1 MKQVACRYAVVQFVP
16 YLETGEFANV
26 GIAMVCPQT
35 GYFGFKLQNTRK
47 SKRITNFFDELPRT
61 VFARAV
67 QGIRKELERIEELV
81 ARQMATG
88 RPEMV
93 REVFE
98 GWSIPRSHHPIQHA
112 SSCPYRRPARELGE
126 KFDHYVDRSF
136 ATPEYVEQE
145 IERRIKALL
154 GSLELKL
161 PFRPA
166 RVGDDEVYVKFP
178 LVQQRGET
186 VAKIIKPFNLNQ
198 TEPMGIYDHGGTWL
212 QRIQRLRK
220 RNLLPHDVLFAVRG
234 PAQSDRKRFAAF
246 QDICRELELE
256 DVKTVADD
264 AQDSIVEFATG
275 RRRSALPTAG

>member
-26 GIAMVCPQT
+26 GVAMVCPHT

-47 SKRITNFFDELPRT
+47 TKRITSFFDELPRA

-67 QGIRKELERIEELV
+67 QGIRTELQRIDELV
-81 ARQMATG
+81 TRQAAAG
-88 RPEMV
+88 RPETL

-98 GWSIPRSHHPIQHA
+98 GLVHPREAIIRFSAP
-112 SSCPYRRPARELGE
+112 RVVLTDDPARELAE

-166 RVGDDEVYVKFP
+166 RVGDEEVYVRFP
-178 LVQQRGET
+178 LVQQRGAT

-198 TEPMGIYDHGGTWL
+198 AEPMGIYDHGGTWL

-220 RNLLPHDVLFAVRG
+220 RNLLPNDVLFAVRG
-234 PAQSDRKRFAAF
+234 PMPSDLKRFAAF
-246 QDICRELELE
+246 QDIRRELELE
-256 DVKTVADD
+256 EVKTVADD
-264 AQDSIVEFATG
+264 AQDSIAEFATG
-275 RRRSALPTAG
+275 

>member
-26 GIAMVCPQT
+26 GVAMVCPQT

-98 GWSIPRSHHPIQHA
+98 GLVHPREAIIRFSTP
-112 SSCPYRRPARELGE
+112 RVVLTDDPARELGE

-178 LVQQRGET
+178 LVQQRGAT

-198 TEPMGIYDHGGTWL
+198 AEPMGIYDHGGTWL

-220 RNLLPHDVLFAVRG
+220 RDLLPHDVLFAYAGRIAMG
-234 PAQSDRKRFAAF
+234 QAMNRAA
-246 QDICRELELE
+246 DIDTR
-256 DVKTVADD
+256 A
-264 AQDSIVEFATG
+264 
-275 RRRSALPTAG
+275 

>member
-26 GIAMVCPQT
+26 GVAMVCPQT
-35 GYFGFKLQNTRK
+35 GYFGFRLQNTRK
-47 SKRITNFFDELPRT
+47 TKRITGFFDELPRT

-67 QGIRKELERIEELV
+67 LGIRAELQRIDELI
-81 ARQMATG
+81 ACQRESG
-88 RPEMV
+88 RPEV
-93 REVFE
+93 LRETFE
-98 GWSIPRSHHPIQHA
+98 ALIHPREAIIRFSAP
-112 SSCPYRRPARELGE
+112 RVVLTNDPARELAD

-136 ATPEYVEQE
+136 ATPEYVEHE

-154 GSLELKL
+154 GSLNLEQ

-166 RVGDDEVYVKFP
+166 KVGDDEVYVKFP
-178 LVQQRGET
+178 LVQHRGTT

-220 RNLLPHDVLFAVRG
+220 RDLLPHDVLFAVRG
-234 PAQSDRKRFAAF
+234 PAQSDPKRFAAF
-246 QDICRELELE
+246 SDICNELLLE
-256 DVKTVADD
+256 DVLAVAED
-264 AQDSIVEFATG
+264 AQDRIVEFATG
-275 RRRSALPTAG
+275 